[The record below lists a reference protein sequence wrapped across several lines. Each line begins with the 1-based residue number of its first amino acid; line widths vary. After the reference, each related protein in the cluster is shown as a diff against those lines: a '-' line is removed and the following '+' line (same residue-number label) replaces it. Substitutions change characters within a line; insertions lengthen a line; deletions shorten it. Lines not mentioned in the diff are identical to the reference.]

1 MKGKQCMTFY
11 YNLYGTTMSCVVV
24 YVQRSDGT
32 ERVVWL
38 KSGNWGDRWIKT
50 QVETSDKTTEYRV
63 GFCCKTYFVNVCSK
77 TFCSE
82 VIDQLKG

>member
-24 YVQRSDGT
+24 YVQRPDGT